1 VGFAAVSGF
10 GLGVVMAESEAGAA
24 ATGWGGARAAGV
36 GKARV
41 VAAVLAGV
49 VVGGQEAVQLQAGG
63 DGERPARRPAL
74 QVLLP
79 RSSTSSALDRD
90 VEDEETKRGR
100 PAVCGRAFGSVR
112 WSGDI

>member
-1 VGFAAVSGF
+1 MRSTGVGDGPR
-10 GLGVVMAESEAGAA
+10 GRGVGRGAR
-24 ATGWGGARAAGV
+24 GGARAAGV

-90 VEDEETKRGR
+90 VEDEEKKRGR
-100 PAVCGRAFGSVR
+100 PAVCGRGFGSVC